1 MLLSALAVSPLLG
14 LHAQQPA
21 ATPAT
26 SPAPQVKVDPEPL
39 QRTPPSVTSFAPVVD
54 RVAPTVVNIFTTR
67 AVRRQLRPH
76 PFFDYGPYRGLDPR
90 QMPAPN
96 RRQQGLG
103 SGVIVTPEGHV
114 LTSNHVIDGADEI
127 MVNVG
132 AEQKSYKATKIGTDP
147 GTDLA
152 VLKIEGEQFPAISF
166 ADIDKTRVGDLVLA
180 IGNPF
185 GVGQSVTMGIISAKG
200 RGGMG
205 MVDYENF
212 IQTDAPINPG
222 NSGGALVDFEG
233 RLVGINTAIVSRT
246 GASAGVGFA
255 VPADLARNVMQSI
268 LEKGRVVRGHLG
280 VVVQPITEELASTF
294 GLKES
299 GGALVTEVTP
309 QSPAAQNGVEE
320 GDVITHLNGE
330 KISDPRDLQLT
341 VGSMQPGTKVEI
353 KFLRDV
359 QVKTAQIELGEVPGS
374 DRVAA
379 RGEPSR
385 QSGPSVLSGL
395 SIADIDP
402 RLRQRYNLPTELT
415 GAVVTGVAP
424 SSPAAEAGLRKGDV
438 IRQIARKDVEN
449 ATEAIAVSRK
459 LKADDGVL
467 MLLWSG
473 GRQRYVVVDGD
484 NANQAG

>member
-1 MLLSALAVSPLLG
+1 MLTEVRG
-14 LHAQQPA
+14 QQSTPA
-21 ATPAT
+21 A
-26 SPAPQVKVDPEPL
+26 PAPSPQIKVDPAPL

-67 AVRRQLRPH
+67 AVRRHLRVH
-76 PFFDYGPYRGLDPR
+76 PFFDYGPFRGFDPDHPR
-90 QMPAPN
+90 QTPSPN

-127 MVNVG
+127 MVSVG
-132 AEQKSYKATKIGTDP
+132 ADQKSYKATKIGTDP

-280 VVVQPITEELASTF
+280 VVVQPITEDLASTF

-309 QSPAAQNGVEE
+309 QSPAAKNGVEE
-320 GDVITHLNGE
+320 GDVITHVNGE
-330 KISDPRDLQLT
+330 KISDPRDLHLT
-341 VGSMQPGTKVEI
+341 VGSMQPGTKVEL

-359 QVKTAQIELGEVPGS
+359 QEKTAQIELGELPGS
-374 DRVAA
+374 DRVAS

-385 QSGPSVLSGL
+385 QSGPSVLTGL
-395 SIADIDP
+395 SIADIDA
-402 RLRQRYNLPTELT
+402 RLRQRYNLPRDLS
-415 GAVVTGVAP
+415 GAVITGVAP
-424 SSPAAEAGLRKGDV
+424 ASPAAQAGLREGDV
-438 IRQIARKDVEN
+438 IREIARQDVES

-473 GRQRYVVVDGD
+473 GRQRYVVVEGD
-484 NANQAG
+484 KANQPG